1 MTIYRRSFGQLSQSA
16 TPADL
21 VSVNEPAGSGTRP
34 PLLVSNTCQYWT
46 LLRLNAAGQARPQV
60 MTQAQAFFQTQ
71 FADRPP
77 TEASIQAQ
85 LLTVARSPDADREL
99 AALCLR
105 CYISHQISW
114 ACRRL
119 VKDFGRFYHFD
130 LADLLPYG
138 LEDDG
143 QLHPWR
149 SASDT
154 LASQPLGSETSAS
167 QPVNRET
174 REPLTGTASRPQ
186 RCPAKR
192 YEPLGLKVLRTFQ
205 PGSGSL
211 SGWTSRLLKTQPE
224 LVSFLLEQGL
234 YLISDWAILN
244 DTLPGQLENV
254 LTRFYQL
261 SALAVAQARA
271 ILTVYR
277 DIYWTDRQLQPT
289 GLRCP
294 VPTAGQLQRMA
305 AQLTDQFGWTDSATQ
320 LLAKLQQIAQFLRQY
335 RIYRKGGPFPA
346 QLRQAHSSGL
356 FDLPDRSSGVA
367 DETDSRLLESYQAAF
382 EEAFDAALA
391 AALLVHQGRFR
402 SAQKCTQF
410 HVALRLYHVQQLPM
424 GEIAKRLGLR
434 AQDAVVRLLRLKDLR
449 AELRHQMRL
458 QLQDS
463 RLAAKIA
470 GVAAELALCDRAL
483 NAPTVD
489 LQQALIQLFEDHL
502 ETIIQT
508 AQKEANTA
516 VKLRKPSFFTR
527 RLCAYLEC
535 CETVCCASA

>member
-1 MTIYRRSFGQLSQSA
+1 LLYPQEFTMTME
-16 TPADL
+16 
-21 VSVNEPAGSGTRP
+21 NRP
-34 PLLVSNTCQYWT
+34 PVLVGNACQYWT
-46 LLRLNAAGQARPQV
+46 LLRLNAAGQARPQI

-71 FADRPP
+71 FADRPAP

-85 LLTVARSPDADREL
+85 LLTLARSQDADREL

-119 VKDFGRFYHFD
+119 VKDFGCFYHFD

-143 QLHPWR
+143 QLHAWR
-149 SASDT
+149 SASAI
-154 LASQPLGSETSAS
+154 LAIQPLANQPLTNPTSA
-167 QPVNRET
+167 T
-174 REPLTGTASRPQ
+174 RTTLTGETGLPQ

-244 DTLPGQLENV
+244 DTLPSQLEK
-254 LTRFYQL
+254 LLMDFYQL
-261 SALAVAQARA
+261 STLAVAQGRA
-271 ILTVYR
+271 ILAVYR
-277 DIYWTDRQLQPT
+277 DIYWADRQRQPA

-294 VPTAGQLQRMA
+294 VPTAEQLQRMS
-305 AQLTDQFGWTDSATQ
+305 AQLSAQFSFTYSSPT
-320 LLAKLQQIAQFLRQY
+320 LLIKIQQIALYLRQY
-335 RIYRKGGPFPA
+335 RIYRKGGPFPPL
-346 QLRQAHSSGL
+346 LRQSASLFEIPDSGGSL
-356 FDLPDRSSGVA
+356 EEPDGQ
-367 DETDSRLLESYQAAF
+367 LLASYQAAF
-382 EEAFDAALA
+382 EEAFDSALA
-391 AALLVHQGRFR
+391 AALSVHQGRFR
-402 SAQKCTQF
+402 SASKCAQF
-410 HVALRLYHVQQLPM
+410 QVALRLYHQGQLPM
-424 GEIAKRLGLR
+424 GDIAKRLGLR

-470 GVAAELALCDRAL
+470 GVAAELALHDRAL
-483 NAPTVD
+483 NAPTVN
-489 LQQALIQLFEDHL
+489 LQQALTQLFEDHL
-502 ETIIQT
+502 ETIIQA

-516 VKLRKPSFFTR
+516 VKLRQPSFFTQ
-527 RLCAYLEC
+527 RLCAYLEG
-535 CETVCCASA
+535 CETVAYASA